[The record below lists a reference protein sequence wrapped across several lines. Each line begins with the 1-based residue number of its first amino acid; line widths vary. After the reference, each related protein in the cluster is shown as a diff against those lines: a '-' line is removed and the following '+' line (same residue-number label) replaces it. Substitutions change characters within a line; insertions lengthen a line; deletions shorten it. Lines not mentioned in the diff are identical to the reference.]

1 MLYQVIENGK
11 IVESY
16 AMPDHGDTHHLV
28 TQGNRQEI
36 TSVAVNTTLEAG
48 HFTVLVD
55 ASGGARTIT
64 LPAAA
69 LHTHRIYNIKKIDVS
84 VNAVTIDGNAAET
97 IDGAATQTLAVQWDS
112 YTIQSNGT
120 EWFIT

>member
-1 MLYQVIENGK
+1 MLYQVIEDGQ

-16 AMPDHGDTHHLV
+16 AMPDHDDTHHIV
-28 TQGNRQEI
+28 TKGNRQEI
-36 TSVAVNTTLEAG
+36 TGVAINTTLETG

-69 LHTHRIYNIKKIDVS
+69 AHTHRIYNIVKIDVS
-84 VNAVTIDGNAAET
+84 ANAVTIDGAGAET
-97 IDGAATQTLAVQWDS
+97 INGAATQTLAVQWNS

-120 EWFIT
+120 GWFII